1 MWQKTIEKEVV
12 KTIRQNWK
20 MEREGKQVTKVTRSL
35 TWIEFFFKKNLMNN
49 NG

>member
-1 MWQKTIEKEVV
+1 MWQKIIEKEVV
-12 KTIRQNWK
+12 KTIGQNWK

-35 TWIEFFFKKNLMNN
+35 TWIEFFFEKNLMNN